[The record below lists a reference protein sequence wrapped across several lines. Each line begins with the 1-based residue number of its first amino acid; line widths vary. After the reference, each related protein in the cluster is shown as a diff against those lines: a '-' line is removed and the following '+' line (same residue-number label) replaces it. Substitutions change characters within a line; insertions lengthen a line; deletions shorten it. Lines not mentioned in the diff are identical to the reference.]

1 MTTPVVPILFGGLIA
16 WSIYRRVR
24 RNIGRQP
31 LRPTRHVISIVVFF
45 VISLVLLGVSEL
57 LPKLVSGFG
66 IGLLLGAVLGFVGL
80 RLTKFETTAEG
91 RFYTPDPRIGMAIV
105 LLFVGRM
112 IYRFWSLRHLVGEA
126 QTPPPF
132 KSALTY
138 LTFGLLA
145 GYYIVFY
152 IGLIRHAREQK

>member
-24 RNIGRQP
+24 RNIGRQK
-31 LRPTRHVISIVVFF
+31 LRPTRHVISIVVFSL
-45 VISLVLLGVSEL
+45 ISLVLLGVSEL

-66 IGLLLGAVLGFVGL
+66 IGLLLGAAFGFVGL
-80 RLTKFETTAEG
+80 RLTKFETTAED

-105 LLFVGRM
+105 LIFVGRM
-112 IYRFWSLRHLVGEA
+112 IYRFWSLRHLVGEV

-145 GYYIVFY
+145 GYYIIFY
-152 IGLIRHAREQK
+152 TGLIRHARKK

>member
-24 RNIGRQP
+24 RNIGRQK
-31 LRPTRHVISIVVFF
+31 LSPTRHVISIIIFSL
-45 VISLVLLGVSEL
+45 ISLVLLGVSEL
-57 LPKLVSGFG
+57 LPKLISGFG
-66 IGLLLGAVLGFVGL
+66 IGLLLGVVLGFVGL

>member
-1 MTTPVVPILFGGLIA
+1 MTTPVVPIIFGGLIA
-16 WSIYRRVR
+16 WGIYRRVR
-24 RNIGRQP
+24 RNLGRQK
-31 LRPTRHVISIVVFF
+31 LRPVRHVFSIAIFSIV
-45 VISLVLLGVSEL
+45 SLVLLGVSEL

-66 IGLLLGAVLGFVGL
+66 IGLLIGAVLGFVGL

-91 RFYTPDPRIGMAIV
+91 NFYTPDPRIGMAIV
-105 LLFVGRM
+105 LVFTGRM
-112 IYRFWSLRHLVGEA
+112 IYRFWSLRHLVGDA
-126 QTPPPF
+126 PPPPF

-152 IGLIRHAREQK
+152 AGLLRHSRKNAA